1 MQHEVPAKGSSA
13 AVCDECESARAAVS
27 CDDCGLV
34 YCAPC
39 DAHRHRKGKLQLHTR
54 QALDPPPANAAA
66 AWTTTQV
73 GDWLRA
79 HDLEL
84 FLPEAVAHSID
95 GAMLLSARMEEIVDS
110 SVTASRAYKK
120 KLLREIQKLKD
131 TTSTAAAP
139 ASEPLMRTER
149 IGSSSAILAAGSTP
163 FSEPRSSMRRIGMN
177 LRVNVDA
184 RPGPA
189 LEPQHFSPVTSL
201 RARMTHGQQGDTR
214 GRVRRGSSS
223 SVASLDDP
231 SAQVEPMRM
240 PAPLKLET
248 GSSTRSTMRQAL
260 GGLDLDIGQ
269 VKREEKALNASF
281 DFSAEGRLQTQG
293 FEINVSGLRFSVEAL
308 MLMLTAY
315 RPTALQALR
324 SPACSRPWARVSIW

>member
-1 MQHEVPAKGSSA
+1 MQHEMPAA
-13 AVCDECESARAAVS
+13 ACDECETARAAVS

-34 YCAPC
+34 YCIPC
-39 DAHRHRKGKLQLHTR
+39 DVHRHRKGKLQLHAR
-54 QALDPPPANAAA
+54 QTLDPPPANTTAE
-66 AWTTTQV
+66 WTMEQV

-84 FLPEAVAHSID
+84 FLPEATAHGID
-95 GAMLLSARMEEIVDS
+95 GSLLLSARMEEIVDAS
-110 SVTASRAYKK
+110 ATASRAYKK
-120 KLLREIQKLKD
+120 KLLREIQKLKSGD
-131 TTSTAAAP
+131 TTTTVVAP
-139 ASEPLMRTER
+139 VSEPLMRA
-149 IGSSSAILAAGSTP
+149 GSITTLAAGSTP

-189 LEPQHFSPVTSL
+189 PEPQHFSPVTSL
-201 RARMTHGQQGDTR
+201 RARLTHGQQTDTR

-223 SVASLDDP
+223 SAASLEDP
-231 SAQVEPMRM
+231 SAEVEPIRT

-248 GSSTRSTMRQAL
+248 DPSTRSAMRQAL

-293 FEINVSGLRFSVEAL
+293 FEINVSAGV
-308 MLMLTAY
+308 
-315 RPTALQALR
+315 
-324 SPACSRPWARVSIW
+324 SRGSFDSNAILFP